1 MDKYAITL
9 HICPLLV
16 YTCTMFKRKLT
27 LKFQQLAKKFPIL
40 ALIGPRQSGK
50 STLARMVFPDYKYVS
65 LEDLDQREFAANDPR
80 GFLETYNSGVI
91 IDEAQLVPS
100 LFSYLQTYVD
110 QHNEPGQFILTGSQ
124 NFLLSEKI
132 NQSLAGRVAF
142 LTLLPLSLQELADN
156 NYQFSDY
163 EQAIYQGFY
172 PRIYDKQIAPLDWYP
187 NYIRT
192 YIERDVREIKNILD
206 IGQFQLFLKMC
217 ASRVGQLVNLAALAN
232 DCGITQNTVK
242 SWLALLEQS
251 FITFTLKPFHEN
263 LGKRLVKM
271 PKLYFYDTGVVCS
284 LLGIDNVSQIAT
296 HYAKGALFENLII
309 AELMKTRFNEGL
321 LPNLY
326 FWRDKLGHEID
337 CVMEQVNK
345 TILVEIKSGRT
356 ISKDYFTDLQY
367 WQKLAELNTNEANV
381 IYGGNE
387 NQIRGGVRVFSW
399 DKMKELL

>member
-1 MDKYAITL
+1 
-9 HICPLLV
+9 
-16 YTCTMFKRKLT
+16 MFKRELT
-27 LKFQQLAKKFPIL
+27 QKFQQLAKKFPIL

-50 STLARMVFPDYKYVS
+50 STLARMVFPNYKYVS
-65 LEDLDQREFAANDPR
+65 LEDLDQREFATNDPR
-80 GFLETYNSGVI
+80 NFLETYNSGVI

-142 LTLLPLSLQELADN
+142 LTLLPLSLQELVDDN
-156 NYQFSDY
+156 HQFDNY

-172 PRIYDKQIAPLDWYP
+172 PRIYDKQIAPIDWYP

-217 ASRVGQLVNLAALAN
+217 ASRVGQLVNLSALAN
-232 DCGITQNTVK
+232 DCGITEKTAK

-251 FITFTLKPFHEN
+251 FIIFTLKPFHEN

-284 LLGIDNVSQIAT
+284 LLGIDDVNQITT
-296 HYAKGALFENLII
+296 HYAKGVLFENLII

-337 CVMEQVNK
+337 CVIEQANK

-356 ISKDYFTDLQY
+356 ISTDYFTDLKY
-367 WQKLAELNTNEANV
+367 WQKLADSTTNEANV
-381 IYGGNE
+381 IYGGDE
-387 NQIRGGVRVFSW
+387 NQIRGGIRVLSW
-399 DKMKELL
+399 DKIKELL